1 MSRTI
6 VGLPLRRLLLLL
18 LIASSTLFQGCSS
31 TLGNIA
37 LGMGLGT
44 VGTVSALGCAL
55 TCQGGDPGW

>member
-1 MSRTI
+1 M
-6 VGLPLRRLLLLL
+6 RRLFL
-18 LIASSTLFQGCSS
+18 LIAIASITQLQGCSS

-37 LGMGLGT
+37 LGFGLGT